1 MRKKISSFMTSKNI
15 LIALTVLCC
24 FFIGTSFF
32 TDTLTRPL
40 KRAVSMVVVP
50 VQKGM
55 NYIGLW
61 VYDKYQ
67 TLQEMS
73 VVLEENKNLQSQVDE
88 LTEENNQLKQD
99 SYELTRLRELYKLD
113 AQYSDYAKVGARVI
127 GVTTDNWYSSLKIDK
142 GTDDG
147 LKTGMNVIAG
157 GGLVGIISEAGTNYS
172 IVKTITENNSNVSGM
187 LIDTHETCIV
197 QGDIE
202 LMDTGMIRV
211 THFGSNVIVRN
222 GDKVVTSNIS
232 DKYLQGILIGYVKDV
247 KLDSNNLTQSG
258 YIVPAVDF
266 NNLQEVLVI
275 TQLKE

>member
-1 MRKKISSFMTSKNI
+1 MRKNISSLMTSKNI

-32 TDTLTRPL
+32 TDTLTKPL
-40 KRAVSMVVVP
+40 KKCVSMVVVP

-55 NYIGLW
+55 NNIGFW

-67 TLQEMS
+67 TLQEIS
-73 VVLEENKNLQSQVDE
+73 VVLDENKKLQSQVDD
-88 LTEENNQLKQD
+88 LT
-99 SYELTRLRELYKLD
+99 
-113 AQYSDYAKVGARVI
+113 VI
-127 GVTTDNWYSSLKIDK
+127 EVTTDNWHSSFKIDK

-147 LKTGMNVIAG
+147 LKVNMNVIAS
-157 GGLVGIISEAGTNYS
+157 GGLVGIISETGSNYS

-187 LIDTHETCIV
+187 LIDTNETCIV
-197 QGDIE
+197 QGDVE

-211 THFGSNVIVRN
+211 SHFKSDVVVRN

-232 DKYLQGILIGYVKDV
+232 DKYLQGILIGYIKDV

-258 YIVPAVDF
+258 YIVPAVNF

>member
-187 LIDTHETCIV
+187 LIDTNDTCIV

>member
-1 MRKKISSFMTSKNI
+1 MKKKVSSFMTSKYI
-15 LIALTVLCC
+15 LIVLTAVCLI
-24 FFIGTSFF
+24 FISTSFF
-32 TDTLTRPL
+32 TDRLVAPL
-40 KRAVSMVVVP
+40 RSAISMVVVP
-50 VQKGM
+50 LQKGM
-55 NYIGLW
+55 NNLGLW
-61 VYDKYQ
+61 TYDKYT
-67 TLQEMS
+67 TLQEIS
-73 VVLEENKNLQSQVDE
+73 VVLDENKNLQSQIDE

-99 SYELTRLRELYKLD
+99 SYELNRLRELYELD
-113 AQYSDYAKVGARVI
+113 QQYAGYSKVGARVI
-127 GVTTDNWYSSLKIDK
+127 EVTTDNWHSSFKIDK

-147 LKTGMNVIAG
+147 LKVDMNVIAN
-157 GGLVGIISEAGTNYS
+157 GGLVGIISETGSNYS

-187 LIDTHETCIV
+187 LIDTNETCIV

-211 THFGSNVIVRN
+211 SHFKSDVIVRN

>member
-1 MRKKISSFMTSKNI
+1 MGKKISSFMTSKNI

-187 LIDTHETCIV
+187 LIDTNETCIV

>member
-1 MRKKISSFMTSKNI
+1 MGKKISSFMTSKNI
-15 LIALTVLCC
+15 LIVLTVLCC

-40 KRAVSMVVVP
+40 KKVVSMVVVP

-55 NYIGLW
+55 NNIGLW
-61 VYDKYQ
+61 VYDKYE
-67 TLQEMS
+67 TLQEIS
-73 VVLEENKNLQSQVDE
+73 VVLDENKNLQSQVDE

-99 SYELTRLRELYKLD
+99 TYELSRLRELYQLD
-113 AQYSDYAKVGARVI
+113 SQYTEYSKVGARVI
-127 GVTTDNWYSSLKIDK
+127 GMTTDNWHSSLKIDK

-147 LKTGMNVIAG
+147 IQAGMNVIAS
-157 GGLVGIISEAGTNYS
+157 GGLVGIISETGSNYS
-172 IVKTITENNSNVSGM
+172 IIKTITENNSNVSGM
-187 LIDTHETCIV
+187 LIDSNETCIV

-211 THFGSNVIVRN
+211 THFKSDVIVRN
-222 GDKVVTSNIS
+222 VDKVVTSNIS

>member
-1 MRKKISSFMTSKNI
+1 MGKKISSFMTSKNI
-15 LIALTVLCC
+15 LIVLTVLCC

-32 TDTLTRPL
+32 TDTLTKPL
-40 KRAVSMVVVP
+40 RKCVSMVVVP

-55 NYIGLW
+55 NNIYPIL
-61 VYDKYQ
+61 YDKYQ
-67 TLQEMS
+67 TLQEIS
-73 VVLEENKNLQSQVDE
+73 VVLEENKDLQNQVDA

-99 SYELTRLRELYKLD
+99 SYELSRLRDLYELD
-113 AQYSDYAKVGARVI
+113 SQYTEYSKIGARVI
-127 GVTTDNWYSSLKIDK
+127 GITTDNWHSSLKIDK

-147 LKTGMNVIAG
+147 IQVGMNVIAS
-157 GGLVGIISEAGTNYS
+157 GGLVGIISETGSNYS
-172 IVKTITENNSNVSGM
+172 IIKTITENNSNVSGM
-187 LIDTHETCIV
+187 LINTNDTCIV
-197 QGDIE
+197 EGDIE

-211 THFGSNVIVRN
+211 AHFNSNVIVRN